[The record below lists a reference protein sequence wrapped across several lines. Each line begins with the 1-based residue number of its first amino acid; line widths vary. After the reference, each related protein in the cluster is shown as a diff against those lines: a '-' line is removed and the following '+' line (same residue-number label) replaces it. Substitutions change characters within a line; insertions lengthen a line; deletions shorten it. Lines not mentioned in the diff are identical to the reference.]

1 MKVPWF
7 ILLMTT
13 LFLVVLPLPDHQV
26 HASRSNIIAERG
38 HLAPNTAKHHKPP
51 FRPGPWKPAHAT
63 FYGGSDG
70 SQTMGGACGYE
81 NLIEEGYGLQTAAL
95 SQQLFNGGQTCG
107 ACYEIKCVNDAQWC
121 KPGQPSML
129 VTATNLCPPNGQLSS
144 QNGGWCNPPL
154 EHFDIAQPAFVQVAE
169 YKAGIIPVQYRRIPC
184 QKKGGIKFTITGN
197 PYFNMVLVWNV
208 GGAGDVTSL
217 QVKGGKK
224 LKWTQMDRNWGQKW
238 TTGAMMQGER
248 LTFRVT
254 TSDGKTSTS
263 WNIVPENWQFGQ
275 TFEGKNFK

>member
-1 MKVPWF
+1 MPPWF
-7 ILLMTT
+7 TFLFTT
-13 LFLVVLPLPDHQV
+13 TFLVVLQHVQV
-26 HASRSNIIAERG
+26 QANRSNIIKERG
-38 HLAPNTAKHHKPP
+38 HLAPQPKKHHRPP

-63 FYGGSDG
+63 FYGGADG

-81 NLIEEGYGLQTAAL
+81 NLIEEGYGLQNAAL

-107 ACYEIKCVNDAQWC
+107 ACYEIKCVNDPQWC
-121 KPGQPSML
+121 KPGQPSL
-129 VTATNLCPPNGQLSS
+129 IVTATNLCPPSDQPS

-169 YKAGIIPVQYRRIPC
+169 YKAGIVPVQYRRVPC

-208 GGAGDVTSL
+208 GGAGDVISVK
-217 QVKGGKK
+217 VKGNKK
-224 LKWTQMDRNWGQKW
+224 LKWTNMDRNWGQKW
-238 TTGAMMQGER
+238 TTGAMLQGER

-254 TSDGKTSTS
+254 TSDGRTSTT
-263 WNIVPENWQFGQ
+263 WNFIPDTWQFGQ